1 MNIVVQ
7 MWKSLFR
14 TGVTDSPVH
23 RVFRVVVNFMLH
35 MHPARV
41 SKDGIKITY
50 TFCLGGLN
58 VLFFVMTAITGG
70 LLMIYYTPDI
80 DKAYANMLD
89 LENVIPF
96 GTFLRNLHR
105 WSAHAMVIAVS
116 LHMLRVFLTASYKS
130 PREFNWVIG
139 VGLLLMTFLLS
150 FTGYLLPWDQLSY
163 WAVTVGTSMA
173 ENTPIVGAKGPFSV
187 LGPEEDMRF
196 ILLGGTSIDQPTLIR
211 FYFAHCVGLPGALVG
226 LMALHF
232 WRVRK
237 AGGIS
242 RPL

>member
-1 MNIVVQ
+1 MNIFVQ
-7 MWKSLFR
+7 MWRSLFR

-23 RVFRVVVNFMLH
+23 RVFRVVVNFILH
-35 MHPARV
+35 LHPARV
-41 SKDGIKITY
+41 SKSGIKITY
-50 TFCLGGLN
+50 TFCLGGLS
-58 VLFFVMTAITGG
+58 VLFFVMTALTGG
-70 LLMIYYTPDI
+70 LLMIYYTPDV

-96 GTFLRNLHR
+96 GMFLRNLHR
-105 WSAHAMVIAVS
+105 FAAHAMVISVS

-163 WAVTVGTSMA
+163 WAVTVGTTMA
-173 ENTPIVGAKGPFSV
+173 ENTPIVGTKGPFSV

-211 FYFAHCVGLPGALVG
+211 FYFAHCIGLPGALVG

>member
-1 MNIVVQ
+1 MNIFVQ
-7 MWKSLFR
+7 MWRSLFR

-23 RVFRVVVNFMLH
+23 RVFRVVVNFILH
-35 MHPARV
+35 LHPARV

-50 TFCLGGLN
+50 TFCLGGLS
-58 VLFFVMTAITGG
+58 VLFFIMTALTGG
-70 LLMIYYTPDI
+70 LLMIYYTPDV

-96 GTFLRNLHR
+96 GMFLRNLHR
-105 WSAHAMVIAVS
+105 FAAHAMVISVS

-139 VGLLLMTFLLS
+139 TGLLLMTFLLS

-163 WAVTVGTSMA
+163 WAVTVGTTMA
-173 ENTPIVGAKGPFSV
+173 ENSPIVGAKGPFSV

-211 FYFAHCVGLPGALVG
+211 FYFAHCIGLPGALVG
-226 LMALHF
+226 LMAMHF

>member
-1 MNIVVQ
+1 MNIFGQ
-7 MWKSLFR
+7 MWRSVFR
-14 TGVTDSPVH
+14 TGVSDGPVQ
-23 RVFRVVVNFMLH
+23 RVFRVVVNFTLH
-35 MHPARV
+35 LHPARV
-41 SKDGIKITY
+41 SKGGIKTTH
-50 TFCLGGLN
+50 TFCLGGLSIF
-58 VLFFVMTAITGG
+58 FFVITAITGG
-70 LLMIYYTPDI
+70 FLMIYYTPDV

-96 GTFLRNLHR
+96 GGFLRNLHR
-105 WSAHAMVIAVS
+105 VAAHAMVIAVP

-139 VGLLLMTFLLS
+139 VGLLIITFLLS

-163 WAVTVGTSMA
+163 WAVTVGTTMA
-173 ENTPIVGAKGPFSV
+173 ENSPLLGAKGPFSV
-187 LGPEEDMRF
+187 LDSENDMRF

-211 FYFAHCVGLPGALVG
+211 FYFAHCVGLPGALMG
-226 LMALHF
+226 LVAIHF

>member
-1 MNIVVQ
+1 MNIFIQ
-7 MWKSLFR
+7 MWRSLFR

-23 RVFRVVVNFMLH
+23 RVFRVIVNFSLH
-35 MHPARV
+35 LHPARV
-41 SKDGIKITY
+41 SKNGIKTTY

-70 LLMIYYTPDI
+70 LLMIYYTPDV

-105 WSAHAMVIAVS
+105 VSAHAMVIAVS

-163 WAVTVGTSMA
+163 WAVTVGTTMA
-173 ENTPIVGAKGPFSV
+173 ENSPVVGAKGPFSV

>member
-1 MNIVVQ
+1 MNIFVQ
-7 MWKSLFR
+7 MWRSIFR
-14 TGVTDSPVH
+14 TGFSDSPVH
-23 RVFRVVVNFMLH
+23 RVFRVMGNFIFHL
-35 MHPARV
+35 HPARV
-41 SKDGIKITY
+41 SKEGIKITH
-50 TFCLGGLN
+50 TFCLGGLSAF
-58 VLFFVMTAITGG
+58 FFVVTAITGG
-70 LLMIYYTPDI
+70 VLMIYYTPDV

-89 LENVIPF
+89 LENVVPF
-96 GTFLRNLHR
+96 GMFMRNLHR
-105 WSAHAMVIAVS
+105 YAAHAMVIVVP
-116 LHMLRVFLTASYKS
+116 LHMLRVFLTSSYKS

-163 WAVTVGTSMA
+163 WAVTVGTTMA
-173 ENTPIVGAKGPFSV
+173 ENTPILGAKGPFSV
-187 LGPEEDMRF
+187 LGPETDVRF
-196 ILLGGTSIDQPTLIR
+196 LTLGGTSIDQPTLIR
-211 FYFAHCVGLPGALVG
+211 FYFAHCIGLPGALVG